1 MAGGLVV
8 TPQQLEALS
17 GTIAKTAGEI
27 DGVHKALKGQL
38 SPLFGADWVGTAS
51 GRFQQLYT
59 EFDTS
64 ATKLNQALEGISQ
77 LLGAAGRSYAAA
89 EQQIAQS
96 FSGQ

>member
-1 MAGGLVV
+1 MPGLVV
-8 TPQQLEALS
+8 TAEQLEAMS

-27 DGVHKALKGQL
+27 EGTHNALKNTLQ
-38 SPLFGADWVGTAS
+38 PLFGAEWQGTAS

-64 ATKLNQALEGISQ
+64 ATKLNHALEGIAA
-77 LLGAAGRSYAAA
+77 LLGAAGRSYAQA

-96 FSGQ
+96 FSG